1 MIAIKKCRAVA
12 DKMPQ
17 RRGDNMKQLTTT
29 QKRYVRELM
38 KNNTDIKSFEDIGA
52 EGMLALDLLNE
63 ISKQIDFEIYLEMIN
78 DYIKLE
84 LLSIQAEQL

>member
-1 MIAIKKCRAVA
+1 VIAIKKCRAVA

-29 QKRYVRELM
+29 QKRYIRELM
-38 KNNTDIKSFEDIGA
+38 KLNTDITSFEDIGA

-78 DYIKLE
+78 DFIILVLTE
-84 LLSIQAEQL
+84 VR

>member
-1 MIAIKKCRAVA
+1 
-12 DKMPQ
+12 
-17 RRGDNMKQLTTT
+17 MKQLTTT
-29 QKRYVRELM
+29 QKRYIRELM
-38 KNNTDIKSFEDIGA
+38 KLNTDIRSFEDIGA

>member
-29 QKRYVRELM
+29 QKRYIRELM
-38 KNNTDIKSFEDIGA
+38 KLNTDITSFEDIGA

-78 DYIKLE
+78 DFIILVLTE
-84 LLSIQAEQL
+84 VR

>member
-1 MIAIKKCRAVA
+1 
-12 DKMPQ
+12 MPQ
-17 RRGDNMKQLTTT
+17 RRGDKMKQLTTT

-38 KNNTDIKSFEDIGA
+38 KLNTDIRSFEDIGA

-78 DYIKLE
+78 DYIILVLTEVK
-84 LLSIQAEQL
+84 

>member
-12 DKMPQ
+12 EKMPQ

-29 QKRYVRELM
+29 QKRYIRELM
-38 KNNTDIKSFEDIGA
+38 KNNTDIRSFEDIGA

-78 DYIKLE
+78 DYIILVLTEVK
-84 LLSIQAEQL
+84 

>member
-17 RRGDNMKQLTTT
+17 RRGDKMKQLTTT

-38 KNNTDIKSFEDIGA
+38 KLNTDIRSFEDIGA

-78 DYIKLE
+78 DYIILVLTEVK
-84 LLSIQAEQL
+84 

>member
-1 MIAIKKCRAVA
+1 
-12 DKMPQ
+12 MPQ

-38 KNNTDIKSFEDIGA
+38 KLNTDIRTFEDIGA

-63 ISKQIDFEIYLEMIN
+63 IGKQIDFEIYLEMIN
-78 DYIKLE
+78 DFIILVLTEVK
-84 LLSIQAEQL
+84 

>member
-1 MIAIKKCRAVA
+1 
-12 DKMPQ
+12 MPQ

-29 QKRYVRELM
+29 QKRYIRELM
-38 KNNTDIKSFEDIGA
+38 KNNTDIRSFEDIGA

-78 DYIKLE
+78 DYIILVLTEVK
-84 LLSIQAEQL
+84 

>member
-1 MIAIKKCRAVA
+1 VRQIKKCRAVA

-38 KNNTDIKSFEDIGA
+38 KLNTDIRTFEDIGA

-63 ISKQIDFEIYLEMIN
+63 IGKQIDFEIYLEIIN
-78 DYIKLE
+78 DFIILVLTEVK
-84 LLSIQAEQL
+84 

>member
-1 MIAIKKCRAVA
+1 VIAIKKCRAVA

-38 KNNTDIKSFEDIGA
+38 KLNTDIRSFEDIGA

-78 DYIKLE
+78 DFIILVLTEVK
-84 LLSIQAEQL
+84 

>member
-1 MIAIKKCRAVA
+1 VIAIKKCRAVA
-12 DKMPQ
+12 EKMPQ

-29 QKRYVRELM
+29 QKRYIRELM
-38 KNNTDIKSFEDIGA
+38 KNNTDIRSFEDIGA

-78 DYIKLE
+78 DYIILVLTEVK
-84 LLSIQAEQL
+84 

>member
-1 MIAIKKCRAVA
+1 MRQIKKCRAVA

-38 KNNTDIKSFEDIGA
+38 KLNTDIRSFEDIGA

-78 DYIKLE
+78 DFIILVLTEVK
-84 LLSIQAEQL
+84 